1 MKTTPRTKALN
12 ALQKLAR
19 VSAADEYGWVKCV
32 SCGINVQWNQ
42 CDGAHYI
49 AKGHS
54 SYWALRIE
62 NVHPQCKSCN
72 GFGMKFGTA
81 ANEYTK
87 WMIDYYGRDFV
98 DEMETLKREPVKYYK
113 KDYIEM
119 TREWN
124 ELIKFHLE
132 RIGNEN

>member
-1 MKTTPRTKALN
+1 VSKSLKPKALI

-19 VSAADEYGWVKCV
+19 VSAANDNGYAQCV
-32 SCGINVQWNQ
+32 SCGEYHNWKEM
-42 CDGAHYI
+42 DGGHYI

-54 SYWALRIE
+54 SYWALREE
-62 NVHPQCKSCN
+62 NVHPQCKACN

-98 DEMETLKREPVKYYK
+98 DEMEETKRNPVKFYK
-113 KDYIEM
+113 KDYEELI
-119 TREWN
+119 TNWN
-124 ELIKFHLE
+124 ELIKYHLN
-132 RIGNEN
+132 RVGD